1 MKILIIHTK
10 YQQPGGE
17 DTVVQQEYEL
27 LNDKNQVEIL
37 FYNNNSGIV
46 GGIKF
51 LFSIWNISAAKKLK
65 KKIIEFKPD
74 VINVHNWHYGC
85 GPIVF
90 RIANKMKIPVIHTL
104 HNYRLLCPSAILLHN
119 NKIYLNS
126 LDQNFPWTAIF
137 NKVYRNS
144 LLQTFWLATIIWF
157 HKKIGTWKQINK
169 YICLT
174 SFAVELFQQSKI
186 GLDRNKFTVKPNFT
200 KKTNTSIQTKRE
212 NHFLFVGR
220 LSEEKGIDTL
230 LEAFKKTN
238 YQLRIVGEGPMKNQV
253 LEAQNEYQN
262 INYLGSISKEKV
274 IEELQKT
281 QALIF
286 TSICYEGMP
295 MTIIESFECKTPII
309 TSRIGAMKSMIQ
321 ENKNGLYFD
330 PGNSEELKLKIEEFI
345 LKSEA
350 EKIEMQETAFK
361 TFEQKYSK
369 EKQMEYFD
377 DICKE
382 VINL

>member
-10 YQQPGGE
+10 YQQLGGE

-27 LNDKNQVEIL
+27 LNKKNQVDIL
-37 FYNNNSGIV
+37 FYNNNPGIR
-46 GGIKF
+46 GAFKF
-51 LFSIWNISAAKKLK
+51 IFSIWNISAAKKLK

-74 VINVHNWHYGC
+74 VINIHNWHYGC

-119 NKIYLNS
+119 NKIFTDS

-137 NKVYRNS
+137 KKVYRNS

-174 SFAVELFQQSKI
+174 SFTIELFQQSKI

-200 KKTNTSIQTKRE
+200 EKINTSIQTKRE
-212 NHFLFVGR
+212 NHFLFIGR
-220 LSEEKGIDTL
+220 LSKEKGIDTL

-238 YQLRIVGEGPMKNQV
+238 YQLRIAGEGPMKNQV
-253 LEAQNEYQN
+253 LEAQIESQN

-274 IEELQKT
+274 IEELKRT
-281 QALIF
+281 QALVF
-286 TSICYEGMP
+286 PSICYETFG
-295 MTIIESFECKTPII
+295 MTIIESFSCSTPVIA
-309 TSRIGAMKSMIQ
+309 SRIGAPKTLIK
-321 ENKNGLYFD
+321 ENKNGLYFE

-345 LKSEA
+345 LKSET
-350 EKIEMQETAFK
+350 EKKEMQETAYK
-361 TFEQKYSK
+361 TFELKYTK

-377 DICKE
+377 DIYKE